1 MNLSTAQRLALDK
14 VELLHE
20 EVQLE
25 KRLLRK
31 RIEAEFE
38 RQFDALMRKQS
49 RACHEA
55 LVLGV
60 PKTRIGRA
68 MGTSNWEMI
77 NRIFDL
83 TADEAQVEQKLATQ
97 HTPPVESGDGV
108 WTFHPDN
115 STLVIHRWREHGTMA
130 RRRSDDLEIPLV
142 LDASGL
148 WESALGRDPETTK
161 QTKIN
166 WDLWRGIR
174 TQVNIATGLT
184 ATSEP
189 AALFTQS
196 PQDDYWASYQADEDD
211 EYRESE
217 A

>member
-83 TADEAQVEQKLATQ
+83 TADEAQVEQKIATQ

-142 LDASGL
+142 TDQFGFLASSYGPA
-148 WESALGRDPETTK
+148 EATTRETR
-161 QTKIN
+161 IS
-166 WDLWRGIR
+166 WDLWDAILA
-174 TQVNIATGLT
+174 QVNT
-184 ATSEP
+184 AMGSTVTAEP
-189 AALFTQS
+189 TPLFTPS
-196 PQDDYWASYQADEDD
+196 PQDDYWANYQADEDD